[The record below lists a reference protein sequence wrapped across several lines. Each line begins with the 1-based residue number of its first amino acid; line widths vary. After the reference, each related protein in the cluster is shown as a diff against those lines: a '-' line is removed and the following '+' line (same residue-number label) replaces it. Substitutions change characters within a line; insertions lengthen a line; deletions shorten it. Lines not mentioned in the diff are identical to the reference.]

1 MINATTTYTLAQLAT
16 AFATDEF
23 SALDRVIRVN
33 AVIVEGGYPPAI
45 RVNDDATVTM
55 TDAFVRT
62 LNELA
67 KRF

>member
-1 MINATTTYTLAQLAT
+1 MINTTITYTLAQLAT

-33 AVIVEGGYPPAI
+33 AIIVDGGYAPGI

-62 LNELA
+62 LDELA